1 MCCLVG
7 RIRASWR
14 LKRVRFFVYVAAA
27 LVGIYAASLT
37 APRLPD
43 DRPLP
48 TRGGTTGVSRV
59 EPLYSQI
66 ASRIAGHS
74 VEVRCW
80 SEADWLELSEE
91 VGESTD
97 GELLLGPWSG
107 FASADKERANLAPT
121 ICASLA
127 QWAYERHWPE
137 SRAGAY
143 YFAWSLKALA
153 HEAQH
158 LRGIESEANAE
169 CYALQTMRD
178 VAKGIGIG
186 DEPAQSLAEYA
197 WGQVYPR
204 AREEYR
210 SDECRDGGELDLRP
224 ATSVWP

>member
-1 MCCLVG
+1 MG
-7 RIRASWR
+7 RIRAFWR
-14 LKRVRFFVYVAAA
+14 LKRVRFFVYAVAA
-27 LVGIYAASLT
+27 LVGIHAASLT
-37 APRLPD
+37 APRPPD

-80 SEADWLELSEE
+80 SEADWLELSER

-121 ICASLA
+121 ICDSLA

-137 SRAGAY
+137 GRSAAY
-143 YFAWSLKALA
+143 YFAWSLQALA

-158 LRGIESEANAE
+158 LRGIESEAKAE
-169 CYALQTMRD
+169 CYALQTVRD
-178 VAKGIGIG
+178 VGRDLGLG
-186 DEPAQSLAEYA
+186 DDGGQYFAEYA
-197 WGQVYPR
+197 WRYVYPR
-204 AREEYR
+204 ASEEYR